1 MQILNSERLTPERL
15 NPKQL
20 NNELDSNLWPTFE
33 RFSGEVPSLQFELL
47 INQSLNYFEGH
58 FPEQAVLPGVV
69 QIHWAGEL
77 AMRLFCCSGFCQLKS
92 VKFNSV
98 ILPQTKVNL
107 GLDYNDQSGK
117 LKFSYFNSEQRFSS
131 GIMLFEATQ

>member
-1 MQILNSERLTPERL
+1 MQILNSELLTPERL
-15 NPKQL
+15 NPTQL

-33 RFSGEVPSLQFELL
+33 QVSGDVPSLQFQLL
-47 INQSLNYFEGH
+47 INQALDYFAGH

-77 AMRLFCCSGFCQLKS
+77 ARRLFGCNGFCQLKS

-98 ILPQTKVNL
+98 ILPETRVNL
-107 GLDYNDQSGK
+107 SLDYNQQNGK
-117 LKFSYFNSEQRFSS
+117 LKFSYFNTEQRFSS
-131 GIMLFEATQ
+131 GSMLFEAAQ